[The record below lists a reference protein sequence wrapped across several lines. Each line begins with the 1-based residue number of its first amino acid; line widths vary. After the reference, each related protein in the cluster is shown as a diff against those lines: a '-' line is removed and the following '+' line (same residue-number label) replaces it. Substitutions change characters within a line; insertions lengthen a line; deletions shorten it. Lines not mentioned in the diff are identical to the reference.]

1 MTTKAWEQE
10 QSWGDKL
17 RNFLCH
23 HDWHF
28 ILCFIILVFVF
39 IFSILVFSECDMR
52 EHLLQMDKIHQNKNK
67 DIYKDF
73 SENTDDNDEE
83 NEREK
88 TTQSQF
94 MRTSISTK
102 SSTFMS
108 SIVPFTQ
115 TLNPSHTTTTTTTTT
130 TTKGTSQT
138 SLTNQQ
144 VDEFTLTTRGWI
156 FPNQLRKDAAG
167 SSLIKNI
174 VTEED
179 NLKCSFLVVFI
190 VLSAIGL
197 LLLLFLWCLVILH
210 C

>member
-28 ILCFIILVFVF
+28 ILCFIILVLVF

-115 TLNPSHTTTTTTTTT
+115 TLNPSHTTTTTTT
-130 TTKGTSQT
+130 KGTSQT
-138 SLTNQQ
+138 SSTNQQ

-197 LLLLFLWCLVILH
+197 LLLLLLWCLVILH